1 MAKTMD
7 NKDKNIF
14 SRRLEELIRENN
26 MVHEN
31 VAQGIGVTRQGVGKW
46 VNGDS
51 VPDVL
56 TAAKL
61 AEFFGVSV
69 DYLAGHSDVRSAD
82 IDLKIACKYMN
93 MSEKALTVIKDL
105 DDNAGL
111 CPERDVFTCLCEYS
125 GLMNIIL
132 KSISVCMDFII
143 SNDEAITN
151 LENKIYAEE
160 SIDSNI
166 NLEAAA
172 DGYGTNQEVLEELNN
187 EKERLMEQSELAKVS
202 ALAKIKIVLDKFAEN
217 YSEWLW

>member
-1 MAKTMD
+1 MAKTID

-14 SRRLEELIRENN
+14 AKRLEELIRENN

-61 AEFFGVSV
+61 ADFFGVSV
-69 DYLAGHSDVRSAD
+69 DYLAGLSDVRSSD
-82 IDLKIACKYMN
+82 MDMKSACKYMG
-93 MSEKALTVIKDL
+93 MSEKVLTTIKDL
-105 DDNAGL
+105 DDWSI
-111 CPERDVFTCLCEYS
+111 CSEHDVFTCLCEHG

-143 SNDEAITN
+143 SNDEQITTV
-151 LENKIYAEE
+151 EDKIYEEE

-166 NLEAAA
+166 NFEAAA

-202 ALAKIKIVLDKFAEN
+202 ALTKIKKVLDKFAEN
-217 YSEWLW
+217 YSKWLW

>member
-1 MAKTMD
+1 MAKTID

-46 VNGDS
+46 VNSDS

-82 IDLKIACKYMN
+82 IDLKSACKYMN
-93 MSEKALTVIKDL
+93 MSEKALTVIKEL
-105 DDNAGL
+105 DDNTGL
-111 CPERDVFTCLCEYS
+111 CPERYVFTCLCEYS

-132 KSISVCMDFII
+132 KSISICMDFII

-151 LENKIYAEE
+151 VENKIYAEE

-166 NLEAAA
+166 NLEAAV
-172 DGYGTNQEVLEELNN
+172 DGYGTNQEILKELNN